1 MNISDLHSAK
11 ALKFKLRADKEQ
23 EQGLKD
29 AVVTIEKTG
38 GSLEFLVKTRDGKA
52 DLFTAE
58 KKTARD
64 INELLEIES
73 NHGYR
78 NLFVVEG
85 VCQINN
91 ESYIEIQSYT
101 FASITSYETPITIQA
116 PQIISEKNDVDKL
129 YNIFVYNGIGMP
141 AIFALRYKDK
151 KKTDVRL
158 IAGNKF
164 LNIKNTPRG
173 FIIEKIDSRRD
184 RTLLPIDIY
193 LAPKIEFV
201 PESIRA
207 GNNEMF
213 AKDLDTFSNAASYF
227 SRWEAYNELAKK
239 ELTARSE
246 EFGKVPYTRYERQ
259 TTEGGYKFKFYIDD
273 EIDKSY
279 FGDTIGVHNADEDHN
294 GNKRDVWVGKITK
307 ISNDK
312 VETLLERDVIVNIPA
327 SGKLV
332 LSQIGDKAII
342 KRREKAKDRMVR
354 LRSPIKYLVPL
365 IEEGASEFSSESN
378 WTDNKPITAELEK
391 NFKPAKELNSQQ
403 KKALEL
409 AINTP
414 DIALIQGPP
423 GTGKTTVI
431 KAICERFR
439 EIFERDNKGE
449 RPTILISSFQND
461 AVDNA
466 VSNPIPGELPAY
478 RIGKKREEFFKKI
491 IDDWVEKVEA
501 ELAQRI
507 GNDKHLELS
516 KKRKE
521 LSDEYFAYKHTGE
534 KPADGIKLIERY
546 LSIPGIKYSESLKES
561 ANKIIVKYRQHG
573 NPAAAVNDDPFLV
586 YLKEQR
592 LTKKSFNDDG
602 DKKVKKLRAYLRIR
616 NDLNIEQTF
625 MDAIN
630 AAADNGIDDDNIFEK
645 YKESVNALIKKY
657 IPSVDQCNPVKTNQI
672 DECIQELA
680 IAFHNGRLNVTDNLD
695 TKKALIIVE
704 FLDRF
709 KDEAESL
716 IGKYSLT
723 TAATCQLSMPLFGQ
737 IDNSYDM
744 VIVDEAARA
753 IPLDLFIP
761 MSMGKKIILV
771 GDHKQLPHMLEP
783 ELLKLIKDDPKYKD
797 LPQLDMSLFERL
809 FTMFNSGI
817 RPKSILLD
825 TQYRMHPDICQFV
838 SEAFYEGRLKSGLTA
853 EDRVIPQNIFGGKA
867 LVYVNVSKN
876 HGSEQ
881 GYMSKYRVSEAG
893 YIANDIRNL
902 LNICPDKTVGVIT
915 FYSAQVN
922 KLETEIRD
930 VLNDNQYLKVELG
943 TVDAF
948 QGKEFDYVF
957 LSCVRSNNETDEKK
971 SIGFLVKENRI
982 CVALSRAKYQLAIY
996 GDAQTI
1002 NAVKCFKLLY
1012 EKCRNGNEGYYREY

>member
-1 MNISDLHSAK
+1 MNISDLYSAK
-11 ALKFKLRADKEQ
+11 RSKFKLRADKAPE
-23 EQGLKD
+23 LKD
-29 AVVTIEKTG
+29 AEIVIIEKTG
-38 GSLEFLVKTRDGKA
+38 DSQEFLIKTRNGKT

-58 KKTARD
+58 KKTACD
-64 INELLEIES
+64 INELLEIEK
-73 NHGYR
+73 NNGYK
-78 NLFVVEG
+78 NLFVVED
-85 VCQINN
+85 VNSKNN
-91 ESYIEIQSYT
+91 EFYIEIQSYT
-101 FASITSYETPITIQA
+101 FASMTDYKTPITIQV
-116 PQIISEKNDVDKL
+116 PEKFKEKNDAKRL
-129 YNIFVYNGIGMP
+129 YEMFVYNGIGMP
-141 AIFALRYKDK
+141 AIFVLQYKDK
-151 KKTDVRL
+151 KKTDIRL
-158 IAGNKF
+158 IAGNRF

-184 RTLLPIDIY
+184 RTLLPIYIY

-201 PESIRA
+201 PESGRA
-207 GNNEMF
+207 GNNDKF

-259 TTEGGYKFKFYIDD
+259 TTETGYKFKFFIDD

-279 FGDTIGVHNADEDHN
+279 FGDTIGVYNADEDHN
-294 GNKRDVWVGKITK
+294 GNKRDAWVGKITK
-307 ISNDK
+307 IYNDK
-312 VETLLERDVIVNIPA
+312 IETLLERDVIVDIPV

-332 LSQIGDKAII
+332 LSQIGDMAII
-342 KRREKAKDRMVR
+342 KRREKAKDRMIG
-354 LRSPIKYLVPL
+354 LKSPIKYIVPL
-365 IEEGASEFSSESN
+365 IEEGASEFSPESN
-378 WTDNKPITAELEK
+378 WTNNKAITTKLEM
-391 NFKPAKELNSQQ
+391 NFKQAKKLNSRQ
-403 KKALEL
+403 KEALEL

-439 EIFERDNKGE
+439 EIFEKENEGE

-478 RIGKKREEFFKKI
+478 RIGKKREESFKKNV
-491 IDDWVEKVEA
+491 DDWVKEVED

-507 GNDKHLELS
+507 DNDKLLEFCGIS
-516 KKRKE
+516 SR
-521 LSDEYFAYKHTGE
+521 LSDAYFVYKHTGE
-534 KPADGIKLIERY
+534 RPADGIKLIDEY
-546 LSIPGIKYSESLKES
+546 LSIPGIKYPESLKEN
-561 ANKIIVKYRQHG
+561 ANKIIVKYRQDG
-573 NPAAAVNDDPFLV
+573 KPVTIVNDDPFIIC
-586 YLKEQR
+586 LKEQR
-592 LTKKSFNDDG
+592 LTKESFNDDG
-602 DKKVKKLRAYLRIR
+602 YEKAKKLRAHLRIR
-616 NDLNIEQTF
+616 SDLKIEQTY

-630 AAADNGIDDDNIFEK
+630 TAADNGINDNNIFEK
-645 YKESVNALIKKY
+645 YTESVNALIKKHV
-657 IPSVDQCNPVKTNQI
+657 PAVDQCNPVKTNQI

-680 IAFHNGRLNVTDNLD
+680 LAFHNGRLNATDNLD
-695 TKKALIIVE
+695 TKKALIIGE

-716 IGKYSLT
+716 IGKYTLT
-723 TAATCQLSMPLFGQ
+723 TAATCQLSMPLSSH
-737 IDNSYDM
+737 IDNSYDL

-783 ELLKLIKDDPKYKD
+783 EVLKLIMEDPRYKD
-797 LPQLDMSLFERL
+797 LPELDISLFERL

-817 RPKSILLD
+817 RPKSILLN

-838 SEAFYEGRLKSGLTA
+838 SEAFYEDKLKPGISA
-853 EDRVIPQNIFGGKA
+853 EDRVIPKDIFEGKA
-867 LVYVNVSKN
+867 LVYINVSRNK
-876 HGSEQ
+876 GFEK
-881 GYMSKYRVSEAG
+881 GDMSKSRESEAG
-893 YIANDIRNL
+893 YIANDIKKL
-902 LNICPDKTVGVIT
+902 FDICPDKTVGVIT
-915 FYSAQVN
+915 FYSAQE
-922 KLETEIRD
+922 KILDKEIHS
-930 VLNDNQYLKVELG
+930 VLNDDQCSKVELG

-957 LSCVRSNNETDEKK
+957 LSCVRSNAETEEKK
-971 SIGFLVKENRI
+971 SIGFLAKENRI
-982 CVALSRAKYQLAIY
+982 CVALSRAKYQLALY

-1012 EKCRNGNEGYYREY
+1012 EKCKNKNEGYYYEY

>member
-1 MNISDLHSAK
+1 MNISELHSAK
-11 ALKFKLRADKEQ
+11 ASKFKLRANKVQ
-23 EQGLKD
+23 RLKD

-38 GSLEFLVKTRDGKA
+38 DSLELFVKTLNGKT
-52 DLFTAE
+52 DLFTAD
-58 KKTARD
+58 KKTAQE
-64 INELLEIES
+64 INELLKIENS
-73 NHGYR
+73 HGYK
-78 NLFVVEG
+78 NLFVVED
-85 VCQINN
+85 VYPING
-91 ESYIEIQSYT
+91 EFFIEIQSYT
-101 FASITSYETPITIQA
+101 FASITSYETPITIQV
-116 PQIISEKNDVDKL
+116 PEKIKEKNDINKL
-129 YNIFVYNGIGMP
+129 NDMFIYNGIGMP

-158 IAGNKF
+158 MAGNRF

-184 RTLLPIDIY
+184 RTPLPIDIY

-201 PESIRA
+201 PESGRA
-207 GNNEMF
+207 VINDMF
-213 AKDLDTFSNAASYF
+213 AKDLDTFSSAASYF

-239 ELTARSE
+239 ELAARSE
-246 EFGKVPYTRYERQ
+246 EFGKVPYTRYKKQ
-259 TTEGGYKFKFYIDD
+259 TTEGGYKFEFYIDN

-279 FGDTIGVHNADEDHN
+279 FGDTIGVYNADEDCN
-294 GNKRDVWVGKITK
+294 GNKRDIWVGKITK
-307 ISNDK
+307 IYNDK
-312 VETLLERDVIVNIPA
+312 VETLLERDVIVNIPDT
-327 SGKLV
+327 GKLV

-342 KRREKAKDRMVR
+342 KRREKAKTRMVS

-365 IEEGASEFSSESN
+365 IENGASEFSLESD
-378 WTDNKPITAELEK
+378 WTSNKAITAELEK
-391 NFKPAKELNSQQ
+391 NFRQAKNLNPQQ
-403 KKALEL
+403 QKALEL

-439 EIFERDNKGE
+439 ETFERDNNGE

-466 VSNPIPGELPAY
+466 VANPIPGELPAF
-478 RIGKKREEFFKKI
+478 RIGKKREESFKRI
-491 IDDWVEKVEA
+491 VEDWVKKVEA
-501 ELAQRI
+501 ELAQRT
-507 GNDKHLELS
+507 GNDKLPELGGIS
-516 KKRKE
+516 SR
-521 LSDEYFAYKHTGE
+521 LSDAYFVYKHTGE
-534 KPADGIKLIERY
+534 KPADGLKLIEEY
-546 LSIPGIKYSESLKES
+546 LSIPGIKYSDSLKKN
-561 ANKIIVKYRQHG
+561 ANRLIIIYRQHG
-573 NPAAAVNDDPFLV
+573 KQAAVVNDDLFFI

-592 LTKKSFNDDG
+592 LTKQSFNDDG
-602 DKKVKKLRAYLRIR
+602 DKKVRKLLTHLRIR
-616 NDLNIEQTF
+616 DDLKIEQTY
-625 MDAIN
+625 MDAIK

-645 YKESVNALIKKY
+645 YKESINALIKKY
-657 IPSVDQCNPVKTNQI
+657 IPAVDQCNTVKTNQI
-672 DECIQELA
+672 DECLQELA
-680 IAFHNGRLNVTDNLD
+680 IAFHNERLNVTDNLEI
-695 TKKALIIVE
+695 KKALIIGE
-704 FLDRF
+704 FLDRI

-716 IGKYSLT
+716 IGKYTLT
-723 TAATCQLSMPLFGQ
+723 TAATCQLAMPLSGP
-737 IDNSYDM
+737 DDYSYDM

-783 ELLKLIKDDPKYKD
+783 ELLKLIMEDPQYKD
-797 LPQLDMSLFERL
+797 LPQLNISLFERL

-838 SEAFYEGRLKSGLTA
+838 SEAFYEDKLKSGISA
-853 EDRVIPQNIFGGKA
+853 EDRVIPKDIFGGNA
-867 LVYVNVSKN
+867 LVYVNVSGNK
-876 HGSEQ
+876 GSEQ
-881 GYMSKYRVSEAG
+881 GGMSKYRESEAR
-893 YIANDIRNL
+893 YIANDIKKL
-902 LNICPDKTVGVIT
+902 FDICPDKTVGVIT
-915 FYSAQVN
+915 FYSAQE
-922 KLETEIRD
+922 KILEREIHS
-930 VLNDNQYLKVELG
+930 VLNDDQCSKVELG

-957 LSCVRSNNETDEKK
+957 LSCVRSNNYTDEKAK
-971 SIGFLVKENRI
+971 IGFLAKENRI

-1012 EKCRNGNEGYYREY
+1012 EKCRNMNEGYYYEY